1 MSDSGCEAFWEA
13 TVVAPVEPLV
23 AMVAVLV
30 GRAGEVVA
38 VEGTEGKVAEA
49 EGVQED
55 SWVDLVETW
64 GLMEVMAVT

>member
-1 MSDSGCEAFWEA
+1 M
-13 TVVAPVEPLV
+13 APVEPLV